1 MSLFLMPRVR
11 MKAGMALLLSL
22 AGCSP
27 MSAAVS
33 GAKVSMKVFTGAQ
46 AKVYPLDGL
55 SPDAVR
61 PYQSVALGQVTT
73 DVSPICPFDVLSEVR
88 SALAETFADEQL
100 RRHFPGG
107 KPQLV
112 ANVVVRFFK
121 QGSPFGREPRLDM
134 LVSFVDATDG
144 REIGRVYVEGI
155 SESPLET
162 KARHLAA
169 ANAEELGSLLRHRK
183 QMLLEKVK

>member
-1 MSLFLMPRVR
+1 MSLFQMRYVR
-11 MKAGMALLLSL
+11 MTTGTALFLCL

-46 AKVYPLDGL
+46 AKVYPLEGL

-73 DVSPICPFDVLSEVR
+73 DVDPICPFDVLSEVR
-88 SALAETFADEQL
+88 SALAEAFADEQL
-100 RRHFPGG
+100 RRLFPGG

-121 QGSPFGREPRLDM
+121 QGSPFGKEPRLDM
-134 LVSFVDATDG
+134 LVSFVDGTDG

-169 ANAEELGSLLRHRK
+169 ANAEELGTLLRNRK

>member
-1 MSLFLMPRVR
+1 MSLFHMRHAR
-11 MKAGMALLLSL
+11 SIIGMALLLSV

-46 AKVYPLDGL
+46 AKAHPLEGL
-55 SPDAVR
+55 SPDALQ
-61 PYQSVALGQVTT
+61 PYRSIALGEVTT
-73 DVSPICPFDVLSEVR
+73 DVSPICTFDVLSEVR
-88 SALAETFADEQL
+88 SALAEAFADEHL

-107 KPQLV
+107 KPRLV
-112 ANVVVRFFK
+112 VNVVVRFFK
-121 QGSPFGREPRLDM
+121 QGNLFGKEPRLDL
-134 LVSFVDATDG
+134 LVSFVDGSDG
-144 REIGRVYVEGI
+144 REVGRVYVEGI

-169 ANAEELGSLLRHRK
+169 ADAKELANLLRSRK
-183 QMLLEKVK
+183 K